1 MVPIVVTSMTPA
13 EARVRR
19 EEIVRRVGG
28 DESAFRDRAEAY
40 LLSAEELAL
49 YDELENLDFLLG
61 E

>member
-1 MVPIVVTSMTPA
+1 MTPA
-13 EARVRR
+13 EARARR

-28 DESAFRDRAEAY
+28 DESAFRDRAEVY